1 MHKKPE
7 APGAMPVG
15 EANPDLLTDASSK
28 QKGKATAL
36 PKTRVVNQLVATPIR
51 ANPRQWSAL
60 NE

>member
-1 MHKKPE
+1 M
-7 APGAMPVG
+7 G